1 MKNMEV
7 KNTIALLLILST
19 KGPMTERELRGQLS
33 NNWRSVGG
41 FPTLWRLTIR
51 DLIKRTTT
59 GKSLQYEITSKGE
72 ELLES
77 YVPSSAPAQG
87 DNS

>member
-1 MKNMEV
+1 MEG

-19 KGPMTERELRGQLS
+19 KGPKGERELRAQLS

-59 GKSLQYEITSKGE
+59 GKVLQCEITDKGE
-72 ELLES
+72 ELLNR
-77 YVPSSAPAQG
+77 YVPPTIPAQG